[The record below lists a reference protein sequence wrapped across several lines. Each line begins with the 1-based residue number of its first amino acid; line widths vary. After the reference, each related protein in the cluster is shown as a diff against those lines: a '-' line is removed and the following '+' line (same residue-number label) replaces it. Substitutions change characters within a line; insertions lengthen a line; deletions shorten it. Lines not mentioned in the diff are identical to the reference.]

1 MSDYVAIKLD
11 NLRDGTGITIDS
23 KLSLTSSN
31 PVQNKVVTKAIED
44 LKASIDDIP
53 DTDTLVTIENVETII
68 NEKLESSSGSVINIE
83 PIDKEAIQQLF
94 NT

>member
-1 MSDYVAIKLD
+1 MSDYVAIKLG

-44 LKASIDDIP
+44 LKVSINDIP

-94 NT
+94 NA